1 MNEHALLVGGQID
14 EPPDTV
20 EKWLSLVTDPQN
32 LRPGL
37 PKLTIYFGDAR
48 FCWIEVSFDSAKASL
63 RSFTLEL
70 NYVDDDYA
78 LSLFTDWVANLFLH
92 PSLEELR
99 VAFPIPELPDLFHKV
114 PNLRSVDL
122 NDSKLIRL
130 PDSFYRLPNLE
141 RLSIQGA
148 SFPELPYEVNTL
160 HTLKYLA
167 FSQPCSVSALVS
179 FPQLERLS
187 YRERK
192 SIPGFKFTKVD
203 LPSLKELDTNNIEAF
218 ANVLNKFTNLTLTT
232 S

>member
-1 MNEHALLVGGQID
+1 MNEHALLVGGEID

-20 EKWLSLVTDPQN
+20 EKWLAFVTNPQN
-32 LRPGL
+32 LVPNL
-37 PKLTIYFGDAR
+37 PKLTIYFGEAR
-48 FCWIEVSFDSAKASL
+48 FSWIEVSFDSTQASL

-78 LSLFTDWVANLFLH
+78 LSLFTNWVANLFLH

-99 VAFPIPELPDLFHKV
+99 VAFPIRELPDLFHKV

-148 SFPELPYEVNTL
+148 SFPELPSEVSTL

-167 FSQPCSVSALVS
+167 FSQPCSVSALAS
-179 FPQLERLS
+179 FPSLERLS

-192 SIPGFKFTKVD
+192 SIPGFKFTKAD
-203 LPSLKELDTNNIEAF
+203 LPSLRELDTNNIEAF
-218 ANVLNKFTNLTLTT
+218 ASVLNKFTNLKLTT